1 MLDMSREAIDFYRE
15 DYPGVFSKWDES
27 RARLTVDEVENDGP
41 NKGRILCLV
50 ILFNLHGERQKQPRE
65 DQKHDKSWDKSEGEK
80 VYKIHQ
86 VFITDVRTEATKVGG
101 EELISEFYTLVDGES
116 L

>member
-1 MLDMSREAIDFYRE
+1 MLDMSREALDYYRE

-27 RARLTVDEVENDGP
+27 KVRITVEEVSDSDDGS

-50 ILFNLHGERQKQPRE
+50 ILFSLHGEIQKQPRE
-65 DQKHDKSWDKSEGEK
+65 GQKHWDKSEGEK
-80 VYKIHQ
+80 EYQIHQ
-86 VFITDVRTEATKVGG
+86 VFLSDVRTEETKVGG